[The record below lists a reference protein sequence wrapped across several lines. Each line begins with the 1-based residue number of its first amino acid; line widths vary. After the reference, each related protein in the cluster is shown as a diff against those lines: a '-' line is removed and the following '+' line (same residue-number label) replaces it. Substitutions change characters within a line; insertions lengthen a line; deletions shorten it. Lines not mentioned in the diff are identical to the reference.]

1 MRRLYWLS
9 APIALALWFALGES
23 DFALVG
29 AGAVLCICALI
40 YWLGVAKASGESF
53 QPHGKWHFIA
63 FVGAAALAAAT
74 RPLLEELAILFYML
88 FFAIIWLTMVGGI
101 VAHRVTAPTA
111 QIRRANYAPLLALLT
126 FCAGVYTWF
135 VVQGAS
141 DLSPTLV
148 PVFGAL
154 GVAVACAVWPVS
166 RPSS

>member
-1 MRRLYWLS
+1 
-9 APIALALWFALGES
+9 
-23 DFALVG
+23 
-29 AGAVLCICALI
+29 
-40 YWLGVAKASGESF
+40 VAKVFSPTASGTSS
-53 QPHGKWHFIA
+53 H
-63 FVGAAALAAAT
+63 
-74 RPLLEELAILFYML
+74 LLEELAILFYML